1 MPNYVSNLVEFSG
14 DPISEQNML
23 IAIRDEKYGLG
34 TIDFN
39 KLIPMPEALQIE
51 AGSSTDKGLKAYKDF
66 AAIYSAANGITGLDL
81 LHIPETAEQQVRMQF
96 PELQI
101 DEKDWE
107 LGRAAFHNF
116 LQYGAPT
123 WYEWC
128 IQNWGTKWGA
138 CGYEL
143 GMDYGTNC
151 KALWFETAWSPPVPV
166 IEELARRFPELEF
179 THRWADEDI
188 GHNCGMHEYAAGE
201 RTEEFYPDGQKD
213 RIDFALDVWGY
224 DPEDLGYRLNRDGTA
239 YLYMDREEFELI
251 EIAGQT
257 ALFANERYG
266 SETTPEGLYCYHL
279 RMSDE
284 QDRLAA
290 LEPYVKVNF
299 GGTVFTKEPIDLGE
313 DGCLELSEESE
324 PNFLGQTV
332 TLEDFMA
339 DRFDLSE
346 EQSMGGM

>member
-14 DPISEQNML
+14 DPVAVQNML
-23 IAIRDEKYGLG
+23 IAIKDDRYGLG

-39 KLIPMPEALQIE
+39 KLIPMPESLMIE
-51 AGSSTDKGLKAYKDF
+51 AGSRTDKGLNAYRDF
-66 AAIYSAANGITGLDL
+66 ISVYTLENGITGLDL
-81 LHIPETAEQQVRMQF
+81 LHIPQQSEDAFLRVRTDIQS
-96 PELQI
+96 
-101 DEKDWE
+101 DEWE
-107 LGRAAFHNF
+107 LGRQAFQNQ

-128 IQNWGTKWGA
+128 IRNWGTKWNA
-138 CGYEL
+138 CGYEA
-143 GMDYGTNC
+143 GTDYGTNC
-151 KALWFETAWSPPVPV
+151 KALWFETAWDAPVPV
-166 IEELARRFPELEF
+166 IEELARRFPEVDF

-188 GHNCGMHEYAAGE
+188 GHNCGMHEYSAGE
-201 RTEEFYPDGQKD
+201 RTEEFFPDGQKD
-213 RIDFALDVWGY
+213 QIDFALDVWGY

-251 EIAGQT
+251 EIARQT

-266 SETTPEGLYCYHL
+266 PETTPEGLNCYHL

-284 QDRLAA
+284 QDRFAT
-290 LEPYVKVNF
+290 LEPYVNVNF
-299 GGTVFTKEPIDLGE
+299 SGTVFTKEPIDLGE
-313 DGCLELSEESE
+313 DDCLELSEETE
-324 PNFLGQTV
+324 LNFLGQTV

-339 DRFDLSE
+339 DRLELSE

>member
-14 DPISEQNML
+14 DPVAVQNML
-23 IAIRDEKYGLG
+23 IAIKDDRYGLG

-39 KLIPMPEALQIE
+39 KLIPMPESLNIE
-51 AGSSTDKGLKAYKDF
+51 AGSRNDKGLKAYRDF
-66 AAIYSAANGITGLDL
+66 ISVYTLENGITGLDL
-81 LHIPETAEQQVRMQF
+81 LHIPQQSEDAFLRVRTDIQ
-96 PELQI
+96 P
-101 DEKDWE
+101 DEWE
-107 LGRAAFHNF
+107 LGRQAFRNQ

-123 WYEWC
+123 WYEWS
-128 IQNWGTKWGA
+128 IRNWGTKWNA
-138 CGYEL
+138 CGYDD
-143 GMDYGTNC
+143 GTDYGTNC
-151 KALWFETAWSPPVPV
+151 KALWFETAWDAPVPV

-179 THRWADEDI
+179 THKWADEDI
-188 GHNCGMHEYAAGE
+188 GHNCGMQEYAAGE
-201 RTEEFYPDGQKD
+201 RTEEYFPDGQRD
-213 RIDFALDVWGY
+213 QIDFALEVWGY
-224 DPEDLGYRLNRDGTA
+224 DPEDLGYRLNQNGTA
-239 YLYMDREEFELI
+239 YLYMDHEEFELI

-266 SETTPEGLYCYHL
+266 PETTPEGLYCYHL

-313 DGCLELSEESE
+313 DGCLKLSEEME

-332 TLEDFMA
+332 TLSDFME
-339 DRFDLSE
+339 DRFDLSD